1 MTLLLRQ
8 PLPATM
14 SDGDSGGEDLL
25 VGSHGDYA
33 PVAALDTYDTEQLDD
48 TSRSKLSHSA
58 RRRAEE
64 AMSAR
69 DMQATARVQAAGTA
83 GGRAPK
89 ALQQV
94 SANREG
100 LLVVTSLCG
109 KLKAHSDVA
118 VKACEYLRRA
128 YIGLRCLDG
137 VSQAALPAACIEIAS
152 KQCKRPVVREALVRR
167 SGVKEA
173 DFRRSLTALHL
184 LLKIRRQISVN
195 EACAPL
201 SPPPISVFFR
211 ALCVAGRP
219 PLAGNLTPP
228 GVRAGAQ
235 SSSATE
241 SRARC
246 GTRSKSTSASAGP
259 CLPIPSC
266 CAGGVTL

>member
-1 MTLLLRQ
+1 
-8 PLPATM
+8 M

-195 EACAPL
+195 EAFWANLPADKREAADFGR
-201 SPPPISVFFR
+201 PVFVLAVR
-211 ALCVAGRP
+211 PP
-219 PLAGNLTPP
+219 PLALFPP
-228 GVRAGAQ
+228 R
-235 SSSATE
+235 
-241 SRARC
+241 
-246 GTRSKSTSASAGP
+246 P
-259 CLPIPSC
+259 PPSP
-266 CAGGVTL
+266 ANRIIRTQHTLEVQ